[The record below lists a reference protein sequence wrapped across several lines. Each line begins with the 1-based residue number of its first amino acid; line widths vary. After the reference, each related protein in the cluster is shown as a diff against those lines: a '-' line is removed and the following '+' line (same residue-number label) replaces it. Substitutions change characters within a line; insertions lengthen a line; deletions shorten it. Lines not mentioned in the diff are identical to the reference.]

1 MEDNTASTSSA
12 ETHTLEA
19 NYPFKNEVS
28 LSIGSESSTSDNT
41 AAPTPSPRNNY
52 QTEVV
57 IPPLEEVALTKSDDT
72 YDGKIGLDNPGY
84 EHEQPKRPLSSFG
97 QNGLTEASLNS
108 TKPQNGKSVDKPL
121 AEAVNLELVNLNKPA
136 NGHDNGIPIKKDTE
150 VDIGDPYDEYF
161 VPVNEHRKYMR
172 GEKLYVTKDK
182 RIKSRWR
189 KWLCWAIILALLFSL
204 IIIGLLSAT
213 GVIFSA
219 KPTPIESRQFN
230 SNDVQASGILGVSGS
245 RKSNV
250 SQSTPITTSST
261 ASSIS
266 SVSITTDENIIYV
279 PNTLEG
285 QLTLQDT
292 TFQDDYNNHKS
303 TSYMNLAQRME
314 RAIKDALKS
323 YMANNND
330 IYVKV
335 TNMKPG
341 SVVIDYRVGWSN
353 KMQSDISP
361 TWLSSSLADYLKR
374 NNGWLDNYQVPM
386 NTLRAARLPDTC
398 FMNPGEYECEH
409 ECRFNEKIVDFVCT
423 CPENMELLEDG
434 KRCGAR
440 KPVTVDNI
448 HAYEITPQEQQPDHN
463 HDHHHHHDHDHH
475 HYHHDHDHKQ
485 FDVEPNSE
493 PEPEPT
499 SEPEPEPKSEPEPE
513 PNAEPEPE
521 PNAEPEPQPNA
532 EPEPEP
538 NAEPEPEPTSEPE
551 PEPKS
556 EPEPA
561 PEPTSEPE
569 PEPASKPEPEP
580 ASEPE
585 PEPKSESEPEPT
597 SAPEPE
603 PKSEPE
609 PEPTSAPEPEPEPA
623 SEPEPAPNSEP
634 APEPTSEPEPEPKSE
649 PEPEPTSEPPASQP
663 EPEPLPASEPELMKS
678 PPKEIS
684 EMPMEKA
691 STADDSDMSTTVE
704 MSDVD
709 TTTISS
715 PSRGDISVGVDEI
728 DSSPTTSTPSPKS
741 DNADESSSSS
751 TDLPAP
757 VTEDISDDIP
767 RPTETYFKSPRVID
781 LRDEEAKTEGDNTI
795 NIFSPRSEDSI
806 ATLNDSESQQG
817 DSLEMSP
824 FLPNIETSS
833 PRSPS
838 SYAVTEIVSEAE
850 TFQPIPNI
858 VVDQSPFL
866 PDIDNN
872 STLVHNL
879 HQGHDAFVQNDTDEI
894 VKEDIKQK
902 PKTPRLDNDEN
913 HKENPVESNI
923 GEDHV
928 VMINSTEQPESPNDS
943 VMVIPLKTMEES
955 SVKPVD
961 VENKSNPAL
970 LVNDESNEEEKTTV
984 ELEAT
989 TTSIE
994 NTEKVSSTEEPSST
1008 RATTRIETTEFND
1021 LLTESTTELT
1031 KNVVIE
1037 DNSVKTE
1044 EKFTTIATTERL
1056 NEIFDPDEKFSKE
1069 KSFSDDPYPK
1079 LAENDLKVIPLISG
1093 KGVKKPD
1100 KDEFLR
1106 GKLKPNEIGEETIE
1120 STTGHFLDEGTFQT
1134 TLQSTG
1140 TSKASDKT
1148 DSNDVKVDESPK
1160 MTKSLESEQ
1169 MLMFSQC
1176 TSGQFECMNGTSIE
1190 NGSPC
1195 ISKTERCDAI
1205 SHCTDGSDE
1214 MDCERLGCPGHFQC
1228 KDGPCLSRHLV
1239 CDGIAHCNDTSDE
1252 ENCSEWQCRFDEISC
1267 DASGKGPCIPTQW
1280 ECDGL
1285 QNCANGR
1292 DESNCLD
1299 TCNNNEF
1306 YCTVQKRCIPEAWR
1320 CDGKVDC
1327 SGSEDERL
1335 CDCGADK
1342 FKCNTGG
1349 CISATNVCDGLPQC
1363 PDLSDEWDCFKILKN
1378 NTEAT
1383 DLLGVRKG
1391 LKTYHEICADNW
1403 TNEYSKEICSKLGH
1417 SNYSSW
1423 EKKSLTNTLNP
1434 IYGINNSNSESL
1446 LEKIVEIDSCS
1457 EGFVTLFCEE
1467 FNDIKSIAQFAACG
1481 NRKSEVKNLD
1491 ELNDEKFIETSVLS
1505 SVALAFSE
1513 SSNLI
1518 CSATIV
1524 APRWAVSTYSC
1535 IIGRTELVDGRNSAV
1550 DWKVFAGDRVFT
1562 RQLNNSTQ
1570 IATVKNIYTYPQAK
1584 FKQFLYSG
1592 DIALLELEDSL
1603 KWEPTLSSSCLS
1615 IEPSASINSEI
1626 SCITAEWDTNISDE
1640 NINDRQLNYLRAT
1653 IITTDECNSTSNFA
1667 GNLPENSI
1675 CASQDQMG
1683 CKREATPLLC
1693 LEKSS
1698 TEKMEWVMRGIL
1710 SYHGNCGQR
1719 QQPKV
1724 FTAIT
1729 PEIRN
1734 WIAKTIGNE
1743 LFY

>member
-1 MEDNTASTSSA
+1 M
-12 ETHTLEA
+12 
-19 NYPFKNEVS
+19 
-28 LSIGSESSTSDNT
+28 
-41 AAPTPSPRNNY
+41 
-52 QTEVV
+52 
-57 IPPLEEVALTKSDDT
+57 
-72 YDGKIGLDNPGY
+72 
-84 EHEQPKRPLSSFG
+84 
-97 QNGLTEASLNS
+97 
-108 TKPQNGKSVDKPL
+108 
-121 AEAVNLELVNLNKPA
+121 
-136 NGHDNGIPIKKDTE
+136 
-150 VDIGDPYDEYF
+150 
-161 VPVNEHRKYMR
+161 
-172 GEKLYVTKDK
+172 
-182 RIKSRWR
+182 
-189 KWLCWAIILALLFSL
+189 
-204 IIIGLLSAT
+204 
-213 GVIFSA
+213 
-219 KPTPIESRQFN
+219 
-230 SNDVQASGILGVSGS
+230 
-245 RKSNV
+245 
-250 SQSTPITTSST
+250 
-261 ASSIS
+261 
-266 SVSITTDENIIYV
+266 
-279 PNTLEG
+279 
-285 QLTLQDT
+285 
-292 TFQDDYNNHKS
+292 
-303 TSYMNLAQRME
+303 
-314 RAIKDALKS
+314 
-323 YMANNND
+323 
-330 IYVKV
+330 
-335 TNMKPG
+335 
-341 SVVIDYRVGWSN
+341 
-353 KMQSDISP
+353 
-361 TWLSSSLADYLKR
+361 
-374 NNGWLDNYQVPM
+374 
-386 NTLRAARLPDTC
+386 
-398 FMNPGEYECEH
+398 
-409 ECRFNEKIVDFVCT
+409 DFACT

-463 HDHHHHHDHDHH
+463 HNHHHHDHDHH

-485 FDVEPNSE
+485 FDVEPDSE

-538 NAEPEPEPTSEPE
+538 NAEPEPTSEPE
-551 PEPKS
+551 PEPKA

-580 ASEPE
+580 TSE
-585 PEPKSESEPEPT
+585 
-597 SAPEPE
+597 PEPE

-609 PEPTSAPEPEPEPA
+609 PEPTSAPEPEPS
-623 SEPEPAPNSEP
+623 SEPEPEPTSAPEPEPKSEPEPEPNSEP

-649 PEPEPTSEPPASQP
+649 PEPTSEPPANEP
-663 EPEPLPASEPELMKS
+663 KPEPLPPSEAETKPIEDGHSTTTEEIMSKQIIENLHKLKMPVESIVSEAEPEPSSEPEPITESMQEMFSERTTIPESSSEHSSAINVIDIASGVTEETTKVSEFEPRNETNDIESSSKS
-678 PPKEIS
+678 KNTSSVKSSKQLDYNFSTEKTSTEIPLEETSSTEGQRDNIMIIHHSTENISTEGSSTEVPSHAQFYDHKNLEALLDRDLIDSIFSTTEAEDESTDMTTESMENAEMEASTSPNMSNEAREIS

-741 DNADESSSSS
+741 DNVDESSSSS

-902 PKTPRLDNDEN
+902 PKTPRLDNDES

-943 VMVIPLKTMEES
+943 VMVIPLKSMEET

-970 LVNDESNEEEKTTV
+970 LVNDENNEEEKTTI

-994 NTEKVSSTEEPSST
+994 NTEKISSTEEPSST
-1008 RATTRIETTEFND
+1008 KATTRIETTEFND

-1106 GKLKPNEIGEETIE
+1106 GKLKPNEIGEETVE

-1148 DSNDVKVDESPK
+1148 DSNNVKVDESPK

-1327 SGSEDERL
+1327 SGECLR
-1335 CDCGADK
+1335 K
-1342 FKCNTGG
+1342 
-1349 CISATNVCDGLPQC
+1349 
-1363 PDLSDEWDCFKILKN
+1363 LS
-1378 NTEAT
+1378 
-1383 DLLGVRKG
+1383 
-1391 LKTYHEICADNW
+1391 
-1403 TNEYSKEICSKLGH
+1403 
-1417 SNYSSW
+1417 
-1423 EKKSLTNTLNP
+1423 P
-1434 IYGINNSNSESL
+1434 INQY
-1446 LEKIVEIDSCS
+1446 
-1457 EGFVTLFCEE
+1457 
-1467 FNDIKSIAQFAACG
+1467 
-1481 NRKSEVKNLD
+1481 
-1491 ELNDEKFIETSVLS
+1491 
-1505 SVALAFSE
+1505 
-1513 SSNLI
+1513 
-1518 CSATIV
+1518 
-1524 APRWAVSTYSC
+1524 
-1535 IIGRTELVDGRNSAV
+1535 
-1550 DWKVFAGDRVFT
+1550 
-1562 RQLNNSTQ
+1562 
-1570 IATVKNIYTYPQAK
+1570 
-1584 FKQFLYSG
+1584 
-1592 DIALLELEDSL
+1592 
-1603 KWEPTLSSSCLS
+1603 
-1615 IEPSASINSEI
+1615 
-1626 SCITAEWDTNISDE
+1626 
-1640 NINDRQLNYLRAT
+1640 
-1653 IITTDECNSTSNFA
+1653 
-1667 GNLPENSI
+1667 
-1675 CASQDQMG
+1675 
-1683 CKREATPLLC
+1683 
-1693 LEKSS
+1693 
-1698 TEKMEWVMRGIL
+1698 
-1710 SYHGNCGQR
+1710 
-1719 QQPKV
+1719 
-1724 FTAIT
+1724 
-1729 PEIRN
+1729 
-1734 WIAKTIGNE
+1734 
-1743 LFY
+1743 